1 MHKKARTALK
11 GFGAGL
17 AIAAAAWFAPSGADS
32 QWQTA
37 TTVPGFDLHYGD
49 GNDTD
54 ADVIGGFLST
64 AFDKITQEFSAHE
77 PEELLEGVDLDVYL
91 HPEAGEM
98 ASPQHATMTSN
109 LRKRGYKAAIH
120 MLTPSAYNGGRAEP
134 TDEDTRDY
142 LYRQVVHELS
152 AVYVQR
158 LILSKPKGWRY
169 DDAAPWFLQ
178 GFDEYM
184 SGKISRREEDDTLA
198 GYRHQIRRN
207 PGRISF
213 SNTIRVQNPYR
224 DGAVLV
230 QFLHESFGR
239 DAVQNIWL
247 SQEPTFDKALL
258 SALGTDMTGLEQR
271 WTRWLNQP
279 EALAAAPR

>member
-1 MHKKARTALK
+1 MHKKLRIALK
-11 GFGAGL
+11 SLCAGAAL
-17 AIAAAAWFAPSGADS
+17 AAAAWLAPSGAGPE
-32 QWQTA
+32 WQTA

-64 AFDKITQEFSAHE
+64 AFDKITQEFSAHQ

-91 HPEAGEM
+91 HPQAGEM

-109 LRKRGYKAAIH
+109 LRKSGYKAAIH
-120 MLTPSAYNGGRAEP
+120 MLTPSAYNGGRTAP
-134 TDEDTRDY
+134 ADENTQDY

-178 GFDEYM
+178 GFDEYL
-184 SGKISRREEDDTLA
+184 SGKFSRRAEDDTLA
-198 GYRHQIRRN
+198 GYRKQIRHN
-207 PGRISF
+207 PRRISF
-213 SNTIRVQNPYR
+213 ESTIRVRNPYQ

-230 QFLHESFGR
+230 QFLHESYGR

-247 SQEPTFDKALL
+247 SQEPTFHKALL
-258 SALGTDMTGLEQR
+258 SALGTDMAGLKRR
-271 WTRWLNQP
+271 WTHWLGQP